1 MPQPH
6 YLSKFKSFT
15 PYLPFTKLC
24 LLKELCTFKKTYDN
38 PSHPLKFSKVASN
51 VLSYTGFKTETER

>member
-1 MPQPH
+1 MLTQGVM
-6 YLSKFKSFT
+6 YIL
-15 PYLPFTKLC
+15 
-24 LLKELCTFKKTYDN
+24 KTYDN